1 MLALAAAPFAVVP
14 VEAAAAAALPSICLF
29 SAGLLIVE
37 KPKPGRALATLGILG
52 LFGTAAQSL
61 VESPALALSALLIL
75 LTSLGSLWDILG
87 RPAERLPLI
96 PARAFGAALAALV
109 FWTAATLIQPLHSP
123 REALAIASA
132 FLIAIF
138 TGLDWAWRNR
148 RERPRH
154 SAALFLAAAASV
166 ALAAIPA
173 STLWPA
179 ASAGA
184 LYAVTALALLPRERR
199 GGIEPIAWW
208 EPLLGH
214 PERLLVGTFLLLC
227 LAGTVLLALPASAA
241 GASGIG
247 LLDAAFTAVSAV
259 CVTGLIVLDT
269 PRDFSLFGQAMIL
282 LLIQV
287 GGLGIMTFATAVL
300 RVLGRRMSLKH
311 EGAAASLI
319 NLRDRRQLAQSARR
333 ILQMT
338 LVAEFAGA
346 ALLLPR
352 FLAHGDG
359 WGEALWRSVFTAV
372 SAFCNAGFAL
382 QSQSLIP
389 YRQDPIVLHVVAL
402 LIIAGG
408 LSPLTVNALPS
419 LVRRGGPP
427 VPVQARAGLLAALV
441 LLFGGF
447 LFLLAVEWNHALADL
462 GWMDRLH
469 NAWFQSATLR
479 TAGFNSL
486 DFAVLQPATLTLAM
500 LWMFIGGGPGGT
512 AGGIKTTTAAV
523 LLLSVSNVV
532 RGSARAVAFDRY
544 LGERT
549 RHRATAVT
557 LLAAATVI
565 AAVTAL
571 QLTQPLGGL
580 EALFEVVSALGTVGL
595 SIGATPKLDE
605 IGKVII
611 MAAMFTGR
619 VGGLSL
625 LMFMSQRSV
634 SAAVSRPEEEIDV
647 G

>member
-14 VEAAAAAALPSICLF
+14 AEATAAAALPSICLF
-29 SAGLLIVE
+29 SAGLFIVE

-75 LTSLGSLWDILG
+75 LSSLGALWDVLG
-87 RPAERLPLI
+87 RPAERLPLV
-96 PARAFGAALAALV
+96 PARALGAAMAAL
-109 FWTAATLIQPLHSP
+109 FSWLAATLIQPLHTP

-132 FLIAIF
+132 FLIAIAM
-138 TGLDWAWRNR
+138 GLDWAWRNR
-148 RERPRH
+148 RQQPRR
-154 SAALFLAAAASV
+154 SAALFVAAAASV
-166 ALAAIPA
+166 GLAFLPA

-179 ASAGA
+179 ASAGI
-184 LYAVTALALLPRERR
+184 LYAATALAVLPRERR
-199 GGIEPIAWW
+199 GGIEHIAWW

-227 LAGTVLLALPASAA
+227 LSGTVLLALPASSS
-241 GASGIG
+241 GSSGIG

-269 PRDFSLFGQAMIL
+269 PHDFSPFGQAMIL

-300 RVLGRRMSLKH
+300 RVLGRRMSLKQ

-319 NLRDRRQLAQSARR
+319 NPRDRGQLARSARK
-333 ILQMT
+333 ILELT
-338 LVAEFAGA
+338 IVAEAAGA
-346 ALLLPR
+346 ALLMPR
-352 FLAHGDG
+352 FLAHGDS
-359 WGEALWRSVFTAV
+359 WGEAAWRSIFTAV

-382 QSQSLIP
+382 QTQNLVP
-389 YRQDPIVLHVVAL
+389 YQQDPIVLHVVAL

-408 LSPLTVNALPS
+408 LSPLTIYALP
-419 LVRRGGPP
+419 LLARRGGPP
-427 VPVQARAGLLAALV
+427 VPVQARMGLMAALV
-441 LLFGGF
+441 LLLGGF
-447 LFLLAVEWNHALADL
+447 LFMLAFEWNHALAGL
-462 GWMDRLH
+462 AWTDRLH

-532 RGSARAVAFDRY
+532 RGSARAEAFDRY

-557 LLAAATVI
+557 LLAAATAI
-565 AAVTAL
+565 AAVTGL

-595 SIGATPKLDE
+595 SIGATAKLDE